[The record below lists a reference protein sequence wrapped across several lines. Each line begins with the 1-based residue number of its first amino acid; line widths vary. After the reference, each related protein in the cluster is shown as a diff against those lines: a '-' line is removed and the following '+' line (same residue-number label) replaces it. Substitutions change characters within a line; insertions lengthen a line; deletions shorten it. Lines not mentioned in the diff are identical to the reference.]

1 MKKTDFNYFV
11 DAHMALAGM
20 YLQQMFYKGA
30 GVGEIV
36 SNVHLSQLPIIEPD
50 IRSSNVPLTN
60 SLQLHSSLDI
70 FSFLSNDEVSL
81 KVNTKLINRTPA
93 PIIEH
98 CKYNEG

>member
-36 SNVHLSQLPIIEPD
+36 SNVNLSQLPIIEPD
-50 IRSSNVPLTN
+50 IRSN
-60 SLQLHSSLDI
+60 
-70 FSFLSNDEVSL
+70 
-81 KVNTKLINRTPA
+81 
-93 PIIEH
+93 
-98 CKYNEG
+98 CW